1 MGISL
6 NQNDSFTIKDS
17 AGNIKFSLDRR
28 MPHMIHDITGT
39 VTVPL
44 IYTPEVDYNT
54 QVIERTDELVVLA
67 NTYITNNVEDSFIL
81 PFYSITGGFADTGGK
96 ITPGSPSIL
105 IRKILQPTTKD
116 FLGSTILE
124 IIQEN
129 NLLKLVSRNNID
141 KTGFKN
147 IDGDVSVTVSYRIYY
162 GRFT

>member
-28 MPHMIHDITGT
+28 MPHIIHDISGSIN
-39 VTVPL
+39 VPL
-44 IYTPEVDYNT
+44 IYTPDVDYNT
-54 QVIERTDELVVLA
+54 LVVERTDELVVLA
-67 NTYITNNVEDSFIL
+67 NTYITNNIEDSFIL
-81 PFYSITGGFADTGGK
+81 PFYKITGGFADTGNN
-96 ITPGSPSIL
+96 ITPGSPSVL

-124 IIQEN
+124 IVQEN
-129 NLLKLVSRNNID
+129 NLLKMVSRNNID
-141 KTGFKN
+141 KTGSKN
-147 IDGDVSVTVSYRIYY
+147 IDGDVSVVVSYRIYY